1 MGSLAGKSPANTYK
15 SLLKVADET
24 NGVSSSVSQIE
35 DGEGTS
41 TALQV
46 SNNKLKI
53 KPTVSNNTNTL
64 LVENINGDDL
74 LAVDTSN
81 SLVKVGTSQVS
92 ATTQLLTFSAYRLV
106 PFGAG
111 YHSFVPVNGMA
122 EFGANVAAE
131 VQGGSGTD
139 PNTSIDKTTSTDE
152 LICMLFNV
160 PFNMTIDAVKVFV
173 STDQDTDTTIN
184 VHLNSFDMVADGT
197 TNDGNLSN
205 GTVLADGQATS
216 VDRNVLKSI
225 DLTIQSSS
233 VTSGKVIACCVEN
246 VTNTDDINIQVQVK
260 YHIA

>member
-24 NGVSSSVSQIE
+24 NGVSGTASQIE

-41 TALQV
+41 TCISV
-46 SNNKLKI
+46 GDDNFKV
-53 KPTVSNNTNTL
+53 KPQSDNTTTTFE
-64 LVENINGDDL
+64 VENASGSNL
-74 LAVDTSN
+74 LTVDSSN
-81 SLVKVGTSQVS
+81 SVVKVGTSQVS

-106 PFGAG
+106 PSSAG
-111 YHSFVPVNGMA
+111 THHYIPVQGMA
-122 EFGANVAAE
+122 EFSVGTAAE
-131 VQGGSGTD
+131 VSSGTGTD
-139 PNTSIDKTTSTDE
+139 PLTSHDGGTGTDE
-152 LICMLFNV
+152 LVNMLFNV
-160 PFNMTIDAVKVFV
+160 PFNITIDAVKVIA
-173 STDQDTDTTIN
+173 SNDSDTDCVYN
-184 VHLNSFDMVADGT
+184 YHLVSYDMVADGT

-233 VTSGKVIACCVEN
+233 VTSGKVIACFVEN
-246 VTNTDDINIQVQVK
+246 ETNTNDINIQVQVK

>member
-53 KPTVSNNTNTL
+53 KPTISNNTNTL
-64 LVENINGDDL
+64 LVENINGNDL

-92 ATTQLLTFSAYRLV
+92 ATTQLLTFNAYRIV
-106 PFGAG
+106 PASAG
-111 YHSFVPVNGMA
+111 THYFVGLPTGEYQSHNVEISNGT
-122 EFGANVAAE
+122 
-131 VQGGSGTD
+131 GTD
-139 PNTSIDKTTSTDE
+139 PSVSKDAGTTTQY
-152 LICMLFNV
+152 LANFIFPV
-160 PFNMTIDAVKVFV
+160 PYNITIDACKALI
-173 STDQDTDTTIN
+173 SSHQDTDITVNT
-184 VHLNSFDMVADGT
+184 HLMSFDMVNDGT
-197 TNDGNLSN
+197 TSDGNLTN

-216 VDRNVLKSI
+216 VDRSVIKTL
-225 DLTIQSSS
+225 DYTIQSSS
-233 VTSGKVIACCVEN
+233 VTSGKVIACFVEN
-246 VTNTDDINIQVQVK
+246 ETNTDFINIQVQVK